1 MKHIFAGITC
11 LVALVVYAM
20 TMAPTVSFWDC
31 GEFVACANTLG
42 IPHPP
47 GTPFF
52 VFFARAV
59 IVLLP
64 FVEEIAKRVNYI
76 SVVSSAAT
84 VYVTALFAWELLAT
98 VLKTDALAQKI
109 SDKVRYIVLGTAALV
124 AGFLLT
130 FSDTFWFN
138 AVEAE
143 VYGIAMFIL
152 MLVSYLGLV
161 WYNKRDDEDSA
172 NRILIFICYI
182 AFLGVGAH
190 LYTMLTVPAVFVL
203 LLVAQPKKIVERIPV
218 WITGTLLCS
227 VIYMVSNFIEISIWC
242 VVVLFAT
249 IISSKKF
256 GATKCCKFVV
266 WAVICFG
273 LVYLVLNILDIGSSK
288 RFIKYVGILI
298 GGGLCKLVSKDVNDP
313 AKDAAYMRSLRLSLA
328 FAFFALIGYS
338 THLYIPIR
346 SELNPTIDENNP
358 EINIRDDQG
367 NLQLGNLFK
376 AENWDAFNAFIE
388 RKQYG
393 SESMISRAFYRRA
406 RTAHQFLSFP
416 HMGYGGYQMAQYLP
430 YKVGEVNYANGVY
443 TFDSA
448 DNQPVERFGFK
459 FPTQMSFM
467 GDAVLPQLLIFLIFN
482 GLIVMVCVFIWRR
495 NKKLG
500 VFTSILYALCS
511 LGLLFYINFAD
522 GARMEQR
529 DHDYWVSVMTRNVQD
544 LNSRGAGINALP
556 DPNELIDMRQNIEH
570 TKIRIEMLKG
580 RENTQG
586 RIAELQKQLETYTNS
601 SVWQNWTKIEQ
612 GFAQVGSRAP
622 FPESVHLEVR
632 ERDYFYT
639 PAFIFM
645 SLIFGIGAGILVFL
659 CATGTMPTLAAPLA
673 AALVLVS
680 FVIPCASNY
689 KEHDRS
695 GLWVPWDYAFNL
707 LNSCRPNAILF
718 TNGDNDTFPLWFA
731 QEVAGVRKDV
741 RVVNLSLGNTD
752 WYIKQMLE
760 NEPILKLSYTKETID
775 SDMVLDNSSA
785 NNPNHQTST
794 WVKKAQRLMPQLK
807 SRIDAMEGQQ
817 LSAAD
822 SVKLLQFKVHY
833 QVWDAF
839 TEWAAR
845 TRSSMMLTQHKLV
858 VDLALQNMDRPIEIS
873 TTVGTSNFMGLE
885 KYMVQEGMVY
895 NLVKGD
901 LNPKRN
907 AFDAAYTAN
916 LIDNVYKYRGLGDG
930 TAYINDETIRLLSSY
945 ISLYLQ
951 ISFDARDKIEK
962 LRNSHPFTADKKAQ
976 VDSLATASAKYLE
989 MGIKQF
995 PDEWRNYWA
1004 AAFVYQAAGMK
1015 QQAIEVANRGLEA
1028 VPSFEEGGRAR
1039 LMMAIRQAETLSDEP
1054 LKVEEPAPAADSA
1067 APADSAASAVV
1078 AAAN

>member
-1 MKHIFAGITC
+1 MLKEKWMKHIFAGIACFVSLIIYC
-11 LVALVVYAM
+11 L

-52 VFFARAV
+52 VFLARAV

-76 SVVSSAAT
+76 SVFSSAAT
-84 VYVTALFAWELLAT
+84 VYVTALFAWEILAV
-98 VLKTDALAQKI
+98 VLDSAKEKGEGLVERLADKI
-109 SDKVRYIVLGTAALV
+109 SGKTRTIVLGTAALV

-161 WYNKRDDEDSA
+161 WYKKRDDEDSSD
-172 NRILIFICYI
+172 RILIFICYI

-203 LLVAQPKKIVERIPV
+203 LLVAQPKKIVERIPI

-227 VIYMVSNFIEISIWC
+227 VIYMVSAFIEISLIC
-242 VVVLFAT
+242 LVVLA
-249 IISSKKF
+249 
-256 GATKCCKFVV
+256 
-266 WAVICFG
+266 
-273 LVYLVLNILDIGSSK
+273 IL
-288 RFIKYVGILI
+288 
-298 GGGLCKLVSKDVNDP
+298 
-313 AKDAAYMRSLRLSLA
+313 AALKPFKAGMNHSVRLSLA

-393 SESMISRAFYRRA
+393 SESMISRAFYRRS

-416 HMGYGGYQMAQYLP
+416 HMGFGGYQMAQYLP

-443 TFDSA
+443 TFDAA
-448 DNQPVERFGFK
+448 DNQPVERLGLK
-459 FPTQMSFM
+459 FNTQMTMF
-467 GDAVLPQLLIFLIFN
+467 GDQTLPQFLIFLIFN
-482 GLIVMVCVFIWRR
+482 GLLVMVCVFCWKR
-495 NKKLG
+495 NAKVGLFMS
-500 VFTSILYALCS
+500 VLYALCS

-522 GARMEQR
+522 GTRMEKR
-529 DHDYWVSVMTRNVQD
+529 DHDYWTSVMSRNVQD
-544 LNSRGAGINALP
+544 LNARGAGINALP
-556 DPNELIDMRQNIEH
+556 DPNDLIDMRQNIEYAKLRLASAKSRGGNDAALL
-570 TKIRIEMLKG
+570 TIQKEIDEY
-580 RENTQG
+580 ENT
-586 RIAELQKQLETYTNS
+586 A
-601 SVWQNWTKIEQ
+601 VWQNWKKIEN
-612 GFAQVGSRAP
+612 GFAQVGQRAP
-622 FPESVHLEVR
+622 FPDAVHLEVR

-645 SLIFGIGAGILVFL
+645 SLIFGIGAGILVFTV
-659 CATGTMPTLAAPLA
+659 ATGSVAVAATPLA

-680 FVIPCASNY
+680 FLVPCISNY

-695 GLWVPWDYAFNL
+695 GLWVPWDYAYNL

-731 QEVAGVRKDV
+731 QEVAGIRKDV

-760 NEPILKLSYTKETID
+760 NEPILKLSYDKAAID
-775 SDMVLDNSSA
+775 RDMVLDNSSA

-794 WVKKAQRLMPQLK
+794 WVKNANRLMPQLK
-807 SRIDAMEGQQ
+807 QRIDAMEGQQ

-822 SVKLLQFKVHY
+822 SAKLLQFKVHY

-839 TEWAAR
+839 TEWASR

-858 VDLALQNMDRPIEIS
+858 IDLALQNMDKPIEIS
-873 TTVGTSNFMGLE
+873 TTVGMSNFMGLE

-895 NLVKGD
+895 NFVKGD
-901 LNPKRN
+901 LTPRRN
-907 AFDAAYTAN
+907 EFDAAYTAG
-916 LIDNVYKYRGLGDG
+916 LIDSVFKFRGLGDG
-930 TAYINDETIRLLSSY
+930 TAYINDETERLLSSY

-951 ISFDARDKIEK
+951 ISFNTRDQIEQ
-962 LRNSHPFTADKKAQ
+962 LRNSRPFTADKKAK
-976 VDSLATASAKYLE
+976 VDSLAASATKYLE
-989 MGIKQF
+989 MGMKQF
-995 PDEWRNYWA
+995 PEEWRNYWA

-1015 QQAIEVANRGLEA
+1015 KEAMEVTLRGLQN
-1028 VPSFEEGGRAR
+1028 VPAYEEGGVAR
-1039 LMMAIRQAETLSDEP
+1039 LNMAVRQIELLSDEP
-1054 LKVEEPAPAADSA
+1054 LKIEEPAPAAEPEKVEDSA
-1067 APADSAASAVV
+1067 AAEPTL

>member
-1 MKHIFAGITC
+1 MLKEKWMKHIFAGIAAF
-11 LVALVVYAM
+11 VALIVYVL

-52 VFFARAV
+52 VFLARAV

-64 FVEEIAKRVNYI
+64 FVGEIAKRVNYI

-98 VLKTDALAQKI
+98 VLKTDALAEKI
-109 SDKVRYIVLGTAALV
+109 TGKVRTAVLATSALV

-161 WYNKRDDEDSA
+161 WYNKRNEEYSD
-172 NRILIFICYI
+172 RILIFICYI

-190 LYTMLTVPAVFVL
+190 LYTMLTVPAVFAL
-203 LLVAQPKKIVERIPV
+203 LLVAEPKKIVERIPI

-227 VIYMVSNFIEISIWC
+227 VIYMVSAFIEIS
-242 VVVLFAT
+242 F
-249 IISSKKF
+249 
-256 GATKCCKFVV
+256 
-266 WAVICFG
+266 IC
-273 LVYLVLNILDIGSSK
+273 LIALSILCLAK
-288 RFIKYVGILI
+288 PIKNKGVQ
-298 GGGLCKLVSKDVNDP
+298 
-313 AKDAAYMRSLRLSLA
+313 RSMRLSLA

-346 SELNPTIDENNP
+346 SELNPIIDENDP
-358 EINIRDDQG
+358 EINIRDEQG

-376 AENWDAFNAFIE
+376 DENWVAFNNFIE

-406 RTAHQFLSFP
+406 RISHQFLSFP
-416 HMGYGGYQMAQYLP
+416 HMGYGGYQMAQFLP
-430 YKVGEVNYANGVY
+430 YKVGDVNYANGIY
-443 TFDSA
+443 TFDAA
-448 DNQPVERFGFK
+448 DNQPVERFGIK

-467 GDAVLPQLLIFLIFN
+467 GDATLPQFLMFLIFN
-482 GLIVMVCVFIWRR
+482 GLLVMVCVFVWKR
-495 NKKLG
+495 NRNVG
-500 VFTSILYALCS
+500 VFVSVLYALCS

-522 GARMEQR
+522 GTRMEQR
-529 DHDYWVSVMTRNVQD
+529 EHDYWVSIMSRNVQD
-544 LNSRGAGINALP
+544 LNSRGMGITALP

-570 TKIRIEMLKG
+570 AKIRMETLKARG
-580 RENTQG
+580 ANEAQLATLQRE
-586 RIAELQKQLETYTNS
+586 IDDYSNS
-601 SVWQNWTKIEQ
+601 VVWQNWQKIEN
-612 GFAQVGSRAP
+612 GFAQVGARAP
-622 FPESVHLEVR
+622 FPDAVHLEVR

-645 SLIFGIGAGILVFL
+645 SMIYGIGAGILVFL
-659 CATGTMPTLAAPLA
+659 VATSSFAAFANPA
-673 AALVLVS
+673 AAVLVAVS
-680 FVIPCASNY
+680 FLVPCISNY

-731 QEVAGVRKDV
+731 QEVAGIRKDV

-752 WYIKQMLE
+752 WYIKQMLD
-760 NEPILKLSYTKETID
+760 NEPILKLSYDKAAID
-775 SDMVLDNSSA
+775 RDMVLDNSSA
-785 NNPNHQTST
+785 SNPNHQVST
-794 WVKKAQRLMPQLK
+794 WVKNAQRLMPQLK
-807 SRIDAMEGQQ
+807 NRIDAMEGQT
-817 LSAAD
+817 LSPAD
-822 SVKLLQFKVHY
+822 SAKLMQFKVHY

-839 TEWAAR
+839 TEWANR
-845 TRSSMMLTQHKLV
+845 TRSGMMLTQHKLV
-858 VDLALQNMDRPIEIS
+858 IDLALQNMDKPIEIS

-895 NLVKGD
+895 NFVKGD

-916 LIDNVYKYRGLGDG
+916 LIDSVFKFRGLGDG
-930 TAYINDETIRLLSSY
+930 TAYINSETERLLSGY
-945 ISLYLQ
+945 VSLYLQ
-951 ISFDARDKIEK
+951 ISFDARDKITALK
-962 LRNSHPFTADKKAQ
+962 NSHPFTAEKKAE
-976 VDSLATASAKYLE
+976 VDSLAAAASKYLE
-989 MGIKQF
+989 MGMKQF
-995 PDEWRNYWA
+995 PSEWRNYWA
-1004 AAFVYQAAGMK
+1004 AAFVYEAAGEK
-1015 QQAIEVANRGLEA
+1015 AKAQEVLNRGLDN
-1028 VPSFEEGGRAR
+1028 VPAYEEGGRAR
-1039 LMMAIRQAETLSDEP
+1039 LLMSGRQIEMMSDEP
-1054 LKVEEPAPAADSA
+1054 LKIEAPAEPATDSA
-1067 APADSAASAVV
+1067 EKDSAKEPAVV
-1078 AAAN
+1078 AAAE

>member
-1 MKHIFAGITC
+1 MKHIFAGIAAFI
-11 LVALVVYAM
+11 ALIVYVL

-52 VFFARAV
+52 VFLARAV

-64 FVEEIAKRVNYI
+64 FVGEIAKRVNYI

-98 VLKTDALAQKI
+98 VLKTDALAEKI
-109 SDKVRYIVLGTAALV
+109 TGKVRTAVLGTAALV

-143 VYGIAMFIL
+143 VYGIAMLIL

-161 WYNKRDDEDSA
+161 WYNKRNEDYSD
-172 NRILIFICYI
+172 RILIFICYI

-190 LYTMLTVPAVFVL
+190 LYTMLTVPAVFAL
-203 LLVAQPKKIVERIPV
+203 MLVAEPKKIVERIPI

-227 VIYMVSNFIEISIWC
+227 VIYMVSAFIEISFIC
-242 VVVLFAT
+242 LIALSILCLAKPFK
-249 IISSKKF
+249 SK
-256 GATKCCKFVV
+256 GVQ
-266 WAVICFG
+266 
-273 LVYLVLNILDIGSSK
+273 
-288 RFIKYVGILI
+288 
-298 GGGLCKLVSKDVNDP
+298 
-313 AKDAAYMRSLRLSLA
+313 RSMRLSLA

-346 SELNPTIDENNP
+346 SELNPIIDENDP
-358 EINIRDDQG
+358 EINIRDEQG

-376 AENWDAFNAFIE
+376 DENWVAFNNFIE

-393 SESMISRAFYRRA
+393 SESMISRAFYRRS
-406 RTAHQFLSFP
+406 RISHQFLSFP

-430 YKVGEVNYANGVY
+430 YKVGDVNYANGVY
-443 TFDSA
+443 TFDAA
-448 DNQPVERFGFK
+448 DNQPVERFGIK

-467 GDAVLPQLLIFLIFN
+467 GDATLPQFMMFLLFN
-482 GLIVMVCVFIWRR
+482 GLLVMVCVFVWKR
-495 NKKLG
+495 NRNVG
-500 VFTSILYALCS
+500 VFMSVLYALCS

-522 GARMEQR
+522 GTRMEQR
-529 DHDYWVSVMTRNVQD
+529 DHDYWVSIMNRNVSD
-544 LNSRGAGINALP
+544 LNSRGMGITALP
-556 DPNELIDMRQNIEH
+556 DPNELIDMRQNIEY
-570 TKIRIEMLKG
+570 TKIRMETLKARG
-580 RENTQG
+580 ANDARLADLQRELDG
-586 RIAELQKQLETYTNS
+586 YTNS
-601 SVWQNWTKIEQ
+601 AIWQNWQKIES

-622 FPESVHLEVR
+622 FPDAVHLEVR

-645 SLIFGIGAGILVFL
+645 SMIYGIGAGILVFL
-659 CATGTMPTLAAPLA
+659 VATSSFATFANPV
-673 AALVLVS
+673 AALLVAVS
-680 FVIPCASNY
+680 FLVPCVSNY

-752 WYIKQMLE
+752 WYIKQMLD
-760 NEPILKLSYTKETID
+760 NEPILKLSYDKAAID
-775 SDMVLDNSSA
+775 RDMVLDNSSA
-785 NNPNHQTST
+785 SNPNHQVST
-794 WVKKAQRLMPQLK
+794 WVKNAQRLMPQLK
-807 SRIDAMEGQQ
+807 NRIDAMEGQQ

-822 SVKLLQFKVHY
+822 SAKLMQFKVHY

-845 TRSSMMLTQHKLV
+845 TRSGMMLTQHKLV
-858 VDLALQNMDRPIEIS
+858 IDLALQNMDKPIEIS

-895 NLVKGD
+895 NFVKGD

-916 LIDNVYKYRGLGDG
+916 LIDSVFKFRGLGDG
-930 TAYINDETIRLLSSY
+930 TAYINEETQRLLSGY
-945 ISLYLQ
+945 VSLYLQ
-951 ISFDARDKIEK
+951 ISFDARDQISK
-962 LRNSHPFTADKKAQ
+962 LRNDHPFTAEKKAR
-976 VDSLATASAKYLE
+976 VDSLAAAASKYLE
-989 MGIKQF
+989 MGMKQF
-995 PDEWRNYWA
+995 PTEWRNYWA
-1004 AAFVYQAAGMK
+1004 AAFVYEAAGQK
-1015 QQAIEVANRGLEA
+1015 AQAQEVLNRGLEN
-1028 VPSFEEGGRAR
+1028 VPAYEEGGRAR
-1039 LMMAIRQAETLSDEP
+1039 LLMSGRQIEQMSEEP
-1054 LKVEEPAPAADSA
+1054 LKVEEPAPAE
-1067 APADSAASAVV
+1067 PADSAEKDSAKEPAVV
-1078 AAAN
+1078 AAK

>member
-1 MKHIFAGITC
+1 MLKEKWMKHIFAGIAAF
-11 LVALVVYAM
+11 VALIVYVL

-52 VFFARAV
+52 VFLARAV

-64 FVEEIAKRVNYI
+64 FVGEIAKRVNYI

-98 VLKTDALAQKI
+98 VLKTDALAEKI
-109 SDKVRYIVLGTAALV
+109 TGKVRTAVLATSALV

-161 WYNKRDDEDSA
+161 WYNKRNEEYSD
-172 NRILIFICYI
+172 RILIFICYI

-190 LYTMLTVPAVFVL
+190 LYTMLTVPAVFAL
-203 LLVAQPKKIVERIPV
+203 LLVAEPKKIVERIPI

-227 VIYMVSNFIEISIWC
+227 VIYMVSAFIEIS
-242 VVVLFAT
+242 F
-249 IISSKKF
+249 
-256 GATKCCKFVV
+256 
-266 WAVICFG
+266 IC
-273 LVYLVLNILDIGSSK
+273 LIALSILCLAK
-288 RFIKYVGILI
+288 PIKNKGVQ
-298 GGGLCKLVSKDVNDP
+298 
-313 AKDAAYMRSLRLSLA
+313 RSMRLSLA

-346 SELNPTIDENNP
+346 SELNPIIDENDP
-358 EINIRDDQG
+358 EINIRDEQG

-376 AENWDAFNAFIE
+376 DENWVAFNNFIE

-406 RTAHQFLSFP
+406 RISHQFLSFP

-430 YKVGEVNYANGVY
+430 YKVGDVNYANGIY
-443 TFDSA
+443 TFDAA
-448 DNQPVERFGFK
+448 DNQPVERFGIK

-467 GDAVLPQLLIFLIFN
+467 GDATLPQFLMFLIFN
-482 GLIVMVCVFIWRR
+482 GLLVMVCVFVWKR
-495 NKKLG
+495 NRNVG
-500 VFTSILYALCS
+500 VFVSVLYALCS

-522 GARMEQR
+522 GTRMEQR
-529 DHDYWVSVMTRNVQD
+529 EHDYWVSIMSRNVQD
-544 LNSRGAGINALP
+544 LNSRGMGITALP

-570 TKIRIEMLKG
+570 AKIRMETLKARG
-580 RENTQG
+580 ANEAQLATLQRE
-586 RIAELQKQLETYTNS
+586 IDDYSNS
-601 SVWQNWTKIEQ
+601 VVWQNWQKIEN
-612 GFAQVGSRAP
+612 GFAQVGARAP
-622 FPESVHLEVR
+622 FPDAVHLEVR

-645 SLIFGIGAGILVFL
+645 SMIYGIGAGILVFL
-659 CATGTMPTLAAPLA
+659 VATSSFAAFANPA
-673 AALVLVS
+673 AAVLVAVS
-680 FVIPCASNY
+680 FLVPCISNY

-731 QEVAGVRKDV
+731 QEVAGIRKDV

-752 WYIKQMLE
+752 WYIKQMLD
-760 NEPILKLSYTKETID
+760 NEPILKLSYDKAAID
-775 SDMVLDNSSA
+775 RDMVLDNSSA
-785 NNPNHQTST
+785 SNPNHQVST
-794 WVKKAQRLMPQLK
+794 WVKNAQRLMPQLK
-807 SRIDAMEGQQ
+807 NRIDAMEGQT
-817 LSAAD
+817 LSPAD
-822 SVKLLQFKVHY
+822 SAKLMQFKVHY

-839 TEWAAR
+839 TEWANR
-845 TRSSMMLTQHKLV
+845 TRSGMMLTQHKLV
-858 VDLALQNMDRPIEIS
+858 IDLALQNMDKPIEIS

-895 NLVKGD
+895 NFVKGD

-916 LIDNVYKYRGLGDG
+916 LIDSVFKFRGLGDG
-930 TAYINDETIRLLSSY
+930 TAYINSETERLLSGY
-945 ISLYLQ
+945 VSLYLQ
-951 ISFDARDKIEK
+951 ISFDARDKITALK
-962 LRNSHPFTADKKAQ
+962 NSHPFTAEKKAE
-976 VDSLATASAKYLE
+976 VDSLAAAASKYLE
-989 MGIKQF
+989 MGMKQF
-995 PDEWRNYWA
+995 PSEWRNYWA
-1004 AAFVYQAAGMK
+1004 AAFVYEAAGEK
-1015 QQAIEVANRGLEA
+1015 AKAQEVLNRGLDN
-1028 VPSFEEGGRAR
+1028 VPAYEEGGRAR
-1039 LMMAIRQAETLSDEP
+1039 LLMSGRQIEMMSDEP
-1054 LKVEEPAPAADSA
+1054 LKIEAPAEPATDSA
-1067 APADSAASAVV
+1067 EKDSAKEPAVV
-1078 AAAN
+1078 AAAE

>member
-1 MKHIFAGITC
+1 MYNDKKNKHIFAGIASFI
-11 LVALVVYAM
+11 ALVIYCL

-84 VYVTALFAWELLAT
+84 VYVTALFAWELLAV
-98 VLKTDALAQKI
+98 VLDSAKEKGEGVVERLADKI
-109 SDKVRYIVLGTAALV
+109 SGKTRTIVLGTAALV

-143 VYGIAMFIL
+143 VYGIAMLIL

-161 WYNKRDDEDSA
+161 WYKHRDEDSSD
-172 NRILIFICYI
+172 RILIFICYI

-203 LLVAQPKKIVERIPV
+203 LLVAQPKKILERFPV

-227 VIYMVSNFIEISIWC
+227 VIYMVSAFIEISLVCLVALAILTLAKPFNKN
-242 VVVLFAT
+242 VN
-249 IISSKKF
+249 K
-256 GATKCCKFVV
+256 
-266 WAVICFG
+266 AV
-273 LVYLVLNILDIGSSK
+273 
-288 RFIKYVGILI
+288 
-298 GGGLCKLVSKDVNDP
+298 
-313 AKDAAYMRSLRLSLA
+313 RLSLA

-346 SELNPTIDENNP
+346 SELNPVIDENNP

-376 AENWDAFNAFIE
+376 AENWDSFNAFIE

-393 SESMISRAFYRRA
+393 SESMIDRAFYRRGSLS
-406 RTAHQFLSFP
+406 HQFLAFP

-443 TFDSA
+443 TFDPG
-448 DNQPVERFGFK
+448 DNQPLERFGFK
-459 FPTQMSFM
+459 FPTQMAMM
-467 GDAVLPQLLIFLIFN
+467 GDDQSMGTLAQFLIFVIFN
-482 GLIVMVCVFIWRR
+482 GLLIMVCVFCWKR
-495 NKKLG
+495 NSKMG
-500 VFTSILYALCS
+500 IFMSTLYALCS
-511 LGLLFYINFAD
+511 LGLIFYINFAD
-522 GARMEQR
+522 GSRMDKKSDEAYWNNTIARYSQ
-529 DHDYWVSVMTRNVQD
+529 SLGLNVPVPNANDIID
-544 LNSRGAGINALP
+544 L
-556 DPNELIDMRQNIEH
+556 RQKIEVA
-570 TKIRIEMLKG
+570 KYRIEMATSRGEGGSEKVANLKKEVESL
-580 RENTQG
+580 ENTT
-586 RIAELQKQLETYTNS
+586 A
-601 SVWQNWTKIEQ
+601 WQNWTKIEQ
-612 GFAQVGSRAP
+612 GFARAGARAP
-622 FPESVHLEVR
+622 FPETVHLEVR

-639 PAFIFM
+639 PAYIFM
-645 SLIFGIGAGILVFL
+645 SMIFGVGAGILVFMV
-659 CATGTMPTLAAPLA
+659 ATGTMASLASPIA

-680 FVIPCASNY
+680 FLVPCISNY

-695 GLWVPWDYAFNL
+695 GLWVPWDYAYNL

-731 QEVAGVRKDV
+731 QEVAGIRKDV

-752 WYIKQMLE
+752 WYISQMLD
-760 NEPILKLSYTKETID
+760 NEPILKLSYNKETILT
-775 SDMVLDNSSA
+775 DMVLDSKTA
-785 NNPNHQTST
+785 NNPNHQVSV
-794 WVKKAQRLMPQLK
+794 WVNRAQRLMPQLK

-822 SVKLLQFKVHY
+822 SAKLMQFKVHY

-839 TEWAAR
+839 NDWAQR
-845 TRSSMMLTQHKLV
+845 SRSSMMLTQHKLV
-858 VDLALQNMDRPIEIS
+858 IDLALQNMDKPIEIS
-873 TTVGTSNFMGLE
+873 TTVGQSNFMGLE

-895 NLVKGD
+895 HFMKGD
-901 LNPKRN
+901 LEPKRN

-930 TAYINDETIRLLSSY
+930 TAFINDETSRLLSSY

-951 ISFDARDKIEK
+951 LSFDAREKIDR
-962 LRNSHPFTADKKAQ
+962 LRNEHPFTADKKAQ
-976 VDSLATASAKYLE
+976 VDSLALSAGKYLE

-1004 AAFVYQAAGMK
+1004 ASYVYQAAGMK
-1015 QQAIEVANRGLEA
+1015 QKAVELANRGLEA

-1039 LMMAIRQAETLSDEP
+1039 LNMALRQSEAMSDAP
-1054 LKVEEPAPAADSA
+1054 LAVEEPAPEPEAPAADSA
-1067 APADSAASAVV
+1067 VAESAVV
-1078 AAAN
+1078 AAK

>member
-1 MKHIFAGITC
+1 MLKEKWMKHIFAGIAA
-11 LVALVVYAM
+11 LVALVVYVL

-52 VFFARAV
+52 VFLARAV

-64 FVEEIAKRVNYI
+64 FVGEIAKRVNYI

-98 VLKTDALAQKI
+98 VLKTDALAEKI
-109 SDKVRYIVLGTAALV
+109 TGRVRTAVLATSALV

-161 WYNKRDDEDSA
+161 WYNKRNEEYSD
-172 NRILIFICYI
+172 RILIFICYI

-190 LYTMLTVPAVFVL
+190 LYTMLTVPAVFAL
-203 LLVAQPKKIVERIPV
+203 LLVAEPKKIVERIPI

-227 VIYMVSNFIEISIWC
+227 VIYMVSAFIEIS
-242 VVVLFAT
+242 F
-249 IISSKKF
+249 
-256 GATKCCKFVV
+256 
-266 WAVICFG
+266 IC
-273 LVYLVLNILDIGSSK
+273 LIALSILCLAK
-288 RFIKYVGILI
+288 PIKNKGVQ
-298 GGGLCKLVSKDVNDP
+298 
-313 AKDAAYMRSLRLSLA
+313 RSMRLSLA

-346 SELNPTIDENNP
+346 SELNPIIDENDP
-358 EINIRDDQG
+358 EINIRDEQG

-376 AENWDAFNAFIE
+376 DENWVAFNNFIE

-406 RTAHQFLSFP
+406 RISHQFLSFP

-430 YKVGEVNYANGVY
+430 YKVGDVNYANGIY
-443 TFDSA
+443 TFDAA
-448 DNQPVERFGFK
+448 DNQPVERFGIK

-467 GDAVLPQLLIFLIFN
+467 GDATLPQFLMFLIFN
-482 GLIVMVCVFIWRR
+482 GLLIMVCVFVWKR
-495 NKKLG
+495 NRNMG
-500 VFTSILYALCS
+500 VFVSVLYALCS

-522 GARMEQR
+522 GTRMEQR
-529 DHDYWVSVMTRNVQD
+529 EHDYWVSVMSRNVQD
-544 LNSRGAGINALP
+544 LNSRGMGITALP

-570 TKIRIEMLKG
+570 AKIRMETLKARG
-580 RENTQG
+580 ANDAQLATLQRE
-586 RIAELQKQLETYTNS
+586 IDDYSNS
-601 SVWQNWTKIEQ
+601 VVWQNWQKIEN
-612 GFAQVGSRAP
+612 GFAQVGARAP
-622 FPESVHLEVR
+622 FPDAVHLEVR

-645 SLIFGIGAGILVFL
+645 SMIYGIGAGILVFL
-659 CATGTMPTLAAPLA
+659 VATSPFAVFANPVA
-673 AALVLVS
+673 AALVAVS
-680 FVIPCASNY
+680 FLVPCISNY

-695 GLWVPWDYAFNL
+695 GLWVPWDYAYNL

-731 QEVAGVRKDV
+731 QEVAGIRKDV

-752 WYIKQMLE
+752 WYIKQMLD
-760 NEPILKLSYTKETID
+760 NEPILKLSYDKAAID
-775 SDMVLDNSSA
+775 RDMVLDNSSA
-785 NNPNHQTST
+785 SNPNHQVST
-794 WVKKAQRLMPQLK
+794 WVKNAQRLMPQLK
-807 SRIDAMEGQQ
+807 NRIDAMEGLV
-817 LSAAD
+817 LSPAD
-822 SVKLLQFKVHY
+822 SAKLMQFKVHY

-839 TEWAAR
+839 TEWANR
-845 TRSSMMLTQHKLV
+845 TRSGMMLTQHKLV
-858 VDLALQNMDRPIEIS
+858 IDLALQNMDKPIEIS

-895 NLVKGD
+895 NFVKGD

-916 LIDNVYKYRGLGDG
+916 LIDSVFKFRGLGDG
-930 TAYINDETIRLLSSY
+930 TAYINSETERLLSGY
-945 ISLYLQ
+945 VSLYLQ
-951 ISFDARDKIEK
+951 ISFDARDKISN
-962 LRNSHPFTADKKAQ
+962 LRNSRPFTAEKKAQ
-976 VDSLATASAKYLE
+976 VDSLVASACKYLE
-989 MGIKQF
+989 MGMTQF
-995 PDEWRNYWA
+995 PTEWRNYWA
-1004 AAFVYQAAGMK
+1004 ASFVYEAAGEK
-1015 QQAIEVANRGLEA
+1015 AKAQEVLKRGLEN
-1028 VPSFEEGGRAR
+1028 VPAYEEGGRAR
-1039 LMMAIRQAETLSDEP
+1039 LIMSGRQIEMMSDEP
-1054 LKVEEPAPAADSA
+1054 LQIEAPVEPTVDSA
-1067 APADSAASAVV
+1067 EQDSADDEPLVV
-1078 AAAN
+1078 AAPKK

>member
-1 MKHIFAGITC
+1 MIKEKWMKHIFAGIAA
-11 LVALVVYAM
+11 LVALVVYM
-20 TMAPTVSFWDC
+20 LTMAPTVSFWDC

-52 VFFARAV
+52 VFLARAV

-98 VLKTDALAQKI
+98 VLKTDVLAEKI
-109 SDKVRYIVLGTAALV
+109 SARVRNIVLGTSALV

-143 VYGIAMFIL
+143 VYGIAMLIL

-161 WYNKRDDEDSA
+161 WYNKRNEEYSD
-172 NRILIFICYI
+172 RILIFICYI

-190 LYTMLTVPAVFVL
+190 LYTMLTVPAVFAL
-203 LLVAQPKKIVERIPV
+203 LLVAEPKKIVERIPI

-227 VIYMVSNFIEISIWC
+227 VIYMVSAFIEIS
-242 VVVLFAT
+242 
-249 IISSKKF
+249 
-256 GATKCCKFVV
+256 FVCLI
-266 WAVICFG
+266 A
-273 LVYLVLNILDIGSSK
+273 LSILC
-288 RFIKYVGILI
+288 L
-298 GGGLCKLVSKDVNDP
+298 
-313 AKDAAYMRSLRLSLA
+313 AKPFKSRGVQRSMRLSLA

-346 SELNPTIDENNP
+346 SELNPIIDENDP
-358 EINIRDDQG
+358 EINIRDEQG

-376 AENWDAFNAFIE
+376 DENWVAFNNFIE

-393 SESMISRAFYRRA
+393 SESMISRAFYRRS
-406 RTAHQFLSFP
+406 RISHQFLSFP

-430 YKVGEVNYANGVY
+430 YKVGDVNYANGVY
-443 TFDSA
+443 TFDAA
-448 DNQPVERFGFK
+448 DNQPVERLGIK

-467 GDAVLPQLLIFLIFN
+467 GDATFPQFLMFLLFN
-482 GLIVMVCVFIWRR
+482 GLLVMVCVFVWKR
-495 NKKLG
+495 NRNMG
-500 VFTSILYALCS
+500 VFVSVLYALCS

-522 GARMEQR
+522 GTRMEQR
-529 DHDYWVSVMTRNVQD
+529 EHDYWVSVMSRNVQD
-544 LNSRGAGINALP
+544 LNTRGIGISALP
-556 DPNELIDMRQNIEH
+556 DPNDLIDMRQNIEY
-570 TKIRIEMLKG
+570 TKIRMETLRARGANDAKL
-580 RENTQG
+580 
-586 RIAELQKQLETYTNS
+586 AELQRELDGYTNS
-601 SVWQNWTKIEQ
+601 AIWQNWQKIEN
-612 GFAQVGSRAP
+612 GFAQVGARAP
-622 FPESVHLEVR
+622 FPDAVHLEVR

-645 SLIFGIGAGILVFL
+645 SMIYGIGAGILVFL
-659 CATGTMPTLAAPLA
+659 CATSSFAFLANPVA
-673 AALVLVS
+673 AILILVS
-680 FVIPCASNY
+680 FLVPCISNY

-695 GLWVPWDYAFNL
+695 GLWVPWDYAYNL

-752 WYIKQMLE
+752 WYIKQMLD
-760 NEPILKLSYTKETID
+760 NEPILKLSYDKAAID
-775 SDMVLDNSSA
+775 RDMVLDNSSA
-785 NNPNHQTST
+785 SNPNHQVST
-794 WVKKAQRLMPQLK
+794 WVKNAQRLMPQLK
-807 SRIDAMEGQQ
+807 NRIDAMEGQQ

-822 SVKLLQFKVHY
+822 SAKLMQFKVHY

-858 VDLALQNMDRPIEIS
+858 IDLALQNMDKPIEIS

-916 LIDNVYKYRGLGDG
+916 LIDSVYKFRGLGDG
-930 TAYINDETIRLLSSY
+930 TAYINSETERLLSGY
-945 ISLYLQ
+945 VSLYLQ
-951 ISFDARDKIEK
+951 ISFDVRDQISK
-962 LRNSHPFTADKKAQ
+962 LRNEHPFTAEKKAK
-976 VDSLATASAKYLE
+976 VDSLAAAAAKYLE
-989 MGIKQF
+989 LGIKQF
-995 PDEWRNYWA
+995 PEEWRNYWA
-1004 AAFVYQAAGMK
+1004 EAFVYEAAGQK
-1015 QQAIEVANRGLEA
+1015 AKAQDVLNRGLEN
-1028 VPSFEEGGRAR
+1028 VPAYEEGGRAR
-1039 LMMAIRQAETLSDEP
+1039 LLMSGRQIESMSEEP
-1054 LKVEEPAPAADSA
+1054 LKVEEPVPEV
-1067 APADSAASAVV
+1067 DSAASDSVKADSAKEPAVV
-1078 AAAN
+1078 AAK

>member
-1 MKHIFAGITC
+1 MLKEKWMKHIFAGIAA
-11 LVALVVYAM
+11 LVALVVYVL

-52 VFFARAV
+52 VFLARAV

-64 FVEEIAKRVNYI
+64 FVGEIAKRVNYI

-98 VLKTDALAQKI
+98 VLKTDALAEKI
-109 SDKVRYIVLGTAALV
+109 TGKVRTAVLGSAALV

-143 VYGIAMFIL
+143 VYGIAMLIL

-161 WYNKRDDEDSA
+161 WYNKRNEEYSD
-172 NRILIFICYI
+172 RILIFICYI

-190 LYTMLTVPAVFVL
+190 LYTMLTVPAVFAL
-203 LLVAQPKKIVERIPV
+203 LLVAEPKKIVERIPI

-227 VIYMVSNFIEISIWC
+227 VIYMVSAFIEISFVCLIALSILC
-242 VVVLFAT
+242 LAKPFK
-249 IISSKKF
+249 SK
-256 GATKCCKFVV
+256 GVQ
-266 WAVICFG
+266 
-273 LVYLVLNILDIGSSK
+273 
-288 RFIKYVGILI
+288 
-298 GGGLCKLVSKDVNDP
+298 
-313 AKDAAYMRSLRLSLA
+313 RSMRLSLA

-346 SELNPTIDENNP
+346 SELNPIIDENDP
-358 EINIRDDQG
+358 EINIRDEQG

-376 AENWDAFNAFIE
+376 DENWVAFNNFIE

-406 RTAHQFLSFP
+406 RVSHQFLSFP

-430 YKVGEVNYANGVY
+430 YKVGDVNYANGIY
-443 TFDSA
+443 TFDAA
-448 DNQPVERFGFK
+448 DNQPVERFGIK

-467 GDAVLPQLLIFLIFN
+467 GDATLPQFLMFLIFN
-482 GLIVMVCVFIWRR
+482 GLLIMVCVFVWKR
-495 NKKLG
+495 NRNMG
-500 VFTSILYALCS
+500 VFVSVLYALCS

-522 GARMEQR
+522 GTRMEQR
-529 DHDYWVSVMTRNVQD
+529 ERDYWVSVMSRNVQD
-544 LNSRGAGINALP
+544 LNSRGMGITALP
-556 DPNELIDMRQNIEH
+556 DPNDLIDMRQNIEH
-570 TKIRIEMLKG
+570 AKIRMETLKARG
-580 RENTQG
+580 ANDAQLATLQRE
-586 RIAELQKQLETYTNS
+586 IDDYSNS
-601 SVWQNWTKIEQ
+601 AVWQNWQKIEN
-612 GFAQVGSRAP
+612 GFAQVGARAP
-622 FPESVHLEVR
+622 FPDAVHLEVR

-645 SLIFGIGAGILVFL
+645 SMIYGIGAGILVFL
-659 CATGTMPTLAAPLA
+659 VATSSFAAFANPVA
-673 AALVLVS
+673 AALVAVS
-680 FVIPCASNY
+680 FLVPCISNY

-752 WYIKQMLE
+752 WYIKQMLD
-760 NEPILKLSYTKETID
+760 NEPILKLSYDKAAID
-775 SDMVLDNSSA
+775 RDMVLDNSSA
-785 NNPNHQTST
+785 SNPNHQVST
-794 WVKKAQRLMPQLK
+794 WVKNAQRLMPQLK
-807 SRIDAMEGQQ
+807 NRIDAMEGQQ

-822 SVKLLQFKVHY
+822 SAKLMQFKVHY

-839 TEWAAR
+839 TEWANR
-845 TRSSMMLTQHKLV
+845 TRSGMMLTQHKLV
-858 VDLALQNMDRPIEIS
+858 IDLALQNMDKPIEIS

-895 NLVKGD
+895 NFVKGD

-916 LIDNVYKYRGLGDG
+916 LIDSVFKFRGLGDG
-930 TAYINDETIRLLSSY
+930 TAYINSETERLLSGY
-945 ISLYLQ
+945 VSLYLQ
-951 ISFDARDKIEK
+951 ISFDTRDKISN
-962 LRNSHPFTADKKAQ
+962 LRNSHPFTAEKKAQ
-976 VDSLATASAKYLE
+976 VDSLAASASKYLE
-989 MGIKQF
+989 LGMKQF
-995 PDEWRNYWA
+995 PSEWRNYWA
-1004 AAFVYQAAGMK
+1004 AAFVYEAAGQK
-1015 QQAIEVANRGLEA
+1015 AKAQEVLNRGLEN
-1028 VPSFEEGGRAR
+1028 VPAYEEGGRAR
-1039 LMMAIRQAETLSDEP
+1039 LLMSGHQIEMMSDEP
-1054 LKVEEPAPAADSA
+1054 LKVEAPAEPATDSA
-1067 APADSAASAVV
+1067 EKDSAKEPAVV
-1078 AAAN
+1078 AAAE

>member
-1 MKHIFAGITC
+1 MLKEKWMKHIFAGIAA
-11 LVALVVYAM
+11 LVALVVYVL

-52 VFFARAV
+52 VFLARAV

-64 FVEEIAKRVNYI
+64 FVGEIAKRVNYI

-98 VLKTDALAQKI
+98 VLKTDALAEKI
-109 SDKVRYIVLGTAALV
+109 TGKVRTAVLGSAALV

-143 VYGIAMFIL
+143 VYGIAMLIL

-161 WYNKRDDEDSA
+161 WYNKRNEEYSD
-172 NRILIFICYI
+172 RILIFICCI

-190 LYTMLTVPAVFVL
+190 LYTMLTVPAVFAL
-203 LLVAQPKKIVERIPV
+203 LLVAEPKKIVERIPI

-227 VIYMVSNFIEISIWC
+227 VIYMVSAFIEISFVCLIALSILC
-242 VVVLFAT
+242 LAKPFK
-249 IISSKKF
+249 SK
-256 GATKCCKFVV
+256 GVQ
-266 WAVICFG
+266 
-273 LVYLVLNILDIGSSK
+273 
-288 RFIKYVGILI
+288 
-298 GGGLCKLVSKDVNDP
+298 
-313 AKDAAYMRSLRLSLA
+313 RSMRLSLA

-346 SELNPTIDENNP
+346 SELNPIIDENDP
-358 EINIRDDQG
+358 EINIRDEQG

-376 AENWDAFNAFIE
+376 DENWVAFNNFIE

-406 RTAHQFLSFP
+406 RVSHQFLSFP

-430 YKVGEVNYANGVY
+430 YKVGDVNYANGIY
-443 TFDSA
+443 TFDAA
-448 DNQPVERFGFK
+448 DNQPVERFGIK

-467 GDAVLPQLLIFLIFN
+467 GDATLPQFLMFLIFN
-482 GLIVMVCVFIWRR
+482 GLLIMVCVFVWKR
-495 NKKLG
+495 NRNMG
-500 VFTSILYALCS
+500 VFVSVLYALCS

-522 GARMEQR
+522 GTRMEQR
-529 DHDYWVSVMTRNVQD
+529 ERDYWVSVMSRNVQD
-544 LNSRGAGINALP
+544 LNSRGMGITALP
-556 DPNELIDMRQNIEH
+556 DPNDLIDMRQNIEH
-570 TKIRIEMLKG
+570 AKIRMETLKARG
-580 RENTQG
+580 ANDAQLATLQRE
-586 RIAELQKQLETYTNS
+586 IDDYSNS
-601 SVWQNWTKIEQ
+601 AVWQNWQKIEN
-612 GFAQVGSRAP
+612 GFAQVGARAP
-622 FPESVHLEVR
+622 FPDAVHLEVR

-645 SLIFGIGAGILVFL
+645 SMIYGIGAGILVFL
-659 CATGTMPTLAAPLA
+659 VATSSFAAFANPVA
-673 AALVLVS
+673 AALVAVS
-680 FVIPCASNY
+680 FLVPCISNY

-752 WYIKQMLE
+752 WYIKQMLD
-760 NEPILKLSYTKETID
+760 NEPILKLSYDKAAID
-775 SDMVLDNSSA
+775 RDMVLDNSSA
-785 NNPNHQTST
+785 SNPNHQVST
-794 WVKKAQRLMPQLK
+794 WVKNAQRLMPQLK
-807 SRIDAMEGQQ
+807 NRIDAMEGQQ

-822 SVKLLQFKVHY
+822 SAKLMQFKVHY

-839 TEWAAR
+839 TEWANR
-845 TRSSMMLTQHKLV
+845 TRSGMMLTQHKLV
-858 VDLALQNMDRPIEIS
+858 IDLALQNMDKPIEIS

-895 NLVKGD
+895 NFVKGD

-916 LIDNVYKYRGLGDG
+916 LIDSVFKFRGLGDG
-930 TAYINDETIRLLSSY
+930 TAYINSETERLLSGY
-945 ISLYLQ
+945 VSLYLQ
-951 ISFDARDKIEK
+951 ISFDTRDKISN
-962 LRNSHPFTADKKAQ
+962 LRNSHPFTAEKKAQ
-976 VDSLATASAKYLE
+976 VDSLAASASKYLE
-989 MGIKQF
+989 LGMKQF
-995 PDEWRNYWA
+995 PSEWRNYWA
-1004 AAFVYQAAGMK
+1004 AAFVYEAAGQK
-1015 QQAIEVANRGLEA
+1015 AKAQEVLNRGLEN
-1028 VPSFEEGGRAR
+1028 VPAYEEGGRAR
-1039 LMMAIRQAETLSDEP
+1039 LLMSGRQIEMMSDEP
-1054 LKVEEPAPAADSA
+1054 LKVEAPAEPATDSA
-1067 APADSAASAVV
+1067 EKDSAKEPAVV
-1078 AAAN
+1078 AAAE

>member
-1 MKHIFAGITC
+1 MLKEKWKKHLFAGIAS
-11 LVALVVYAM
+11 LVALVVYVL

-52 VFFARAV
+52 VFLARAV
-59 IVLLP
+59 IILLP

-98 VLKTDALAQKI
+98 VLKSDVLAEKI
-109 SDKVRYIVLGTAALV
+109 SDKVRTVVLATAALV

-161 WYNKRDDEDSA
+161 WYNKRNEAYSD
-172 NRILIFICYI
+172 RILIFICYI

-190 LYTMLTVPAVFVL
+190 LYTMLTVPAVFAL
-203 LLVAQPKKIVERIPV
+203 LLVAEPKKIVERIPI

-227 VIYMVSNFIEISIWC
+227 VIYMVSAFIEIS
-242 VVVLFAT
+242 
-249 IISSKKF
+249 
-256 GATKCCKFVV
+256 FVCLI
-266 WAVICFG
+266 A
-273 LVYLVLNILDIGSSK
+273 LSILCLAK
-288 RFIKYVGILI
+288 PIKNKGVQ
-298 GGGLCKLVSKDVNDP
+298 
-313 AKDAAYMRSLRLSLA
+313 RSMRLSLA

-346 SELNPTIDENNP
+346 SELNPIIDENDP
-358 EINIRDDQG
+358 EINIRDEQG

-376 AENWDAFNAFIE
+376 DENWVAFNNFIE

-393 SESMISRAFYRRA
+393 SESMISRAFYRRS
-406 RTAHQFLSFP
+406 RVSHQFLSFP

-430 YKVGEVNYANGVY
+430 YKVGDVNYANGVY
-443 TFDSA
+443 TFDAS
-448 DNQPVERFGFK
+448 DNQPIERFGIK

-467 GDAVLPQLLIFLIFN
+467 GDATLPQFIMFLILN
-482 GLIVMVCVFIWRR
+482 GLLVMVCVFVWKR
-495 NKKLG
+495 NRNMG
-500 VFTSILYALCS
+500 VFVSVLYALCS

-522 GARMEQR
+522 GTRMEQR
-529 DHDYWVSVMTRNVQD
+529 EHDYWVSVMSRNVSD
-544 LNSRGAGINALP
+544 LNSRGMGISALP
-556 DPNELIDMRQNIEH
+556 DPNELIDMRQNIEF
-570 TKIRIEMLKG
+570 TKIRM
-580 RENTQG
+580 ENVKARG
-586 RIAELQKQLETYTNS
+586 GNDARLAELQRELDGYMNS
-601 SVWQNWTKIEQ
+601 AVWQNWQKIES

-622 FPESVHLEVR
+622 FPDAVHLEVR

-645 SLIFGIGAGILVFL
+645 SMIYGIGAGILVFL
-659 CATGTMPTLAAPLA
+659 CATSSFAAFANPV
-673 AALVLVS
+673 AALLVAVS
-680 FVIPCASNY
+680 FLIPCISNY

-695 GLWVPWDYAFNL
+695 GLWVPWDYAYNL

-731 QEVAGVRKDV
+731 QEVAGIRKDV

-752 WYIKQMLE
+752 WYIKQMLT
-760 NEPILKLSYTKETID
+760 NEPILKLSYDKAAID
-775 SDMVLDNSSA
+775 RDMVLDNSSA
-785 NNPNHQTST
+785 SNPNHQVAT
-794 WVKKAQRLMPQLK
+794 WVKNAQRLMPQLK
-807 SRIDAMEGQQ
+807 NRIDAMEGQQ
-817 LSAAD
+817 LSPAD
-822 SVKLLQFKVHY
+822 SAKLMQFKVHY

-845 TRSSMMLTQHKLV
+845 TRSGMMLTQHKLV
-858 VDLALQNMDRPIEIS
+858 IDLALQNMDKPIEIS

-895 NLVKGD
+895 NFVKGD

-907 AFDAAYTAN
+907 AFDAKYTAD
-916 LIDNVYKYRGLGDG
+916 LIDSVFKFRGLGDG
-930 TAYINDETIRLLSSY
+930 TAYINDETIRLLSGY
-945 ISLYLQ
+945 VSLYLQ
-951 ISFDARDKIEK
+951 ISFDARDKIST
-962 LRNSHPFTADKKAQ
+962 LRNSHPFTAEKKAQ
-976 VDSLATASAKYLE
+976 VDSLAASAAKYLE
-989 MGIKQF
+989 MGMMQF
-995 PDEWRNYWA
+995 PSEWRNYWA
-1004 AAFVYQAAGMK
+1004 AAFVYEAAGEK
-1015 QQAIEVANRGLEA
+1015 AKAQEVLNRGLEN
-1028 VPSFEEGGRAR
+1028 VPAYEEGGRAR
-1039 LMMAIRQAETLSDEP
+1039 LLMSGRQIEQMSDEP
-1054 LKVEEPAPAADSA
+1054 LKVEESAPAEQPDSA
-1067 APADSAASAVV
+1067 EKDSAKEPAVV

>member
-1 MKHIFAGITC
+1 MIKEKWMKHIFAGISC

-84 VYVTALFAWELLAT
+84 VYVTALFAWELLAS
-98 VLKTDALAQKI
+98 VLKTDALAEKI
-109 SDKVRYIVLGTAALV
+109 SGKVRTMVLATAALV

-143 VYGIAMFIL
+143 VYGVAMLIL
-152 MLVSYLGLV
+152 MLISYMGLL
-161 WYNKRDDEDSA
+161 WFNKKNEPSSDK
-172 NRILIFICYI
+172 ILIFICYI

-203 LLVAQPKKIVERIPV
+203 LLVAEPKKIVERIPI

-227 VIYMVSNFIEISIWC
+227 VIYMVSAFIEISLVCLI
-242 VVVLFAT
+242 VLAILSAIKPFAP
-249 IISSKKF
+249 
-256 GATKCCKFVV
+256 
-266 WAVICFG
+266 
-273 LVYLVLNILDIGSSK
+273 N
-288 RFIKYVGILI
+288 
-298 GGGLCKLVSKDVNDP
+298 VNK
-313 AKDAAYMRSLRLSLA
+313 AIRLSLA
-328 FAFFALIGYS
+328 FAFFALVGYS

-346 SELNPTIDENNP
+346 SELNPIIDENDP
-358 EINIRDDQG
+358 EINIRDEQG

-376 AENWDAFNAFIE
+376 SENWESFNNFVE

-393 SESMISRAFYRRA
+393 SESMLSRAFYRRSQL
-406 RTAHQFLSFP
+406 AHQVLSFP
-416 HMGYGGYQMAQYLP
+416 SMSYGGYQMAQYTP
-430 YKVGEVNYANGVY
+430 YKVGGVNYANGVY
-443 TFDSA
+443 TFDASE
-448 DNQPVERFGFK
+448 NEPLERFGIK

-467 GDAVLPQLLIFLIFN
+467 GDAILPQLLIFLLMN
-482 GLIVMVCVFIWRR
+482 GLIVMVCAFVWKRSR
-495 NKKLG
+495 NLG
-500 VFTSILYALCS
+500 LYMSVLYGLCS

-522 GARMEQR
+522 GTRMEQR
-529 DHDYWVSVMTRNVQD
+529 EHDYWVSIMTRNVQD
-544 LNSRGAGINALP
+544 LNSRGASIPMVP
-556 DPNELIDMRQNIEH
+556 DPNDLIDLRQDIER
-570 TKIRIEMLKG
+570 TKIRIEVLRQKNAPAAKIADL
-580 RENTQG
+580 EKKLSSLQNTP
-586 RIAELQKQLETYTNS
+586 
-601 SVWQNWTKIEQ
+601 VWQSWQKIES

-622 FPESVHLEVR
+622 FPDAVHMEVR

-645 SLIFGIGAGILVFL
+645 SLILGIGAGILVL
-659 CATGTMPTLAAPLA
+659 TCATGAYATFASPVAAVLI
-673 AALVLVS
+673 LVS
-680 FVIPCASNY
+680 FLVPCISNY

-695 GLWVPWDYAFNL
+695 GLWVPWDYAYNL

-731 QEVAGVRKDV
+731 QEVAGIRKDV

-752 WYIKQMLE
+752 WYIKQMLD
-760 NEPILKLSYTKETID
+760 NEPVLKLSYDRAAID
-775 SDMVLDNSSA
+775 RDMVLDNSSA
-785 NNPNHQTST
+785 SNPNHQVAT
-794 WVKKAQRLMPQLK
+794 WVKNANRLMPQLK
-807 SRIDAMEGQQ
+807 SRIDQMEGRE
-817 LSAAD
+817 LSPAD
-822 SVKLLQFKVHY
+822 SAKLFQFKVHY

-839 TEWAAR
+839 VDWANR

-858 VDLALQNMDRPIEIS
+858 IDLALQNMDKPIEIS

-901 LNPKRN
+901 LEPKRN
-907 AFDAAYTAN
+907 AFDAAYTAA
-916 LIDNVYKYRGLGDG
+916 LIDSVYKFRGLGDG
-930 TAYINDETIRLLSSY
+930 TAFINSETERLLSSY

-951 ISFDARDKIEK
+951 ISFDVRDQIST
-962 LRNSHPFTADKKAQ
+962 LRQQRPFTADKKAA
-976 VDSLATASAKYLE
+976 VDSLALQATKYLE
-989 MGIKQF
+989 LGMRQF
-995 PDEWRNYWA
+995 PREWRCYWA
-1004 AAFVYQAAGMK
+1004 AAFVFESAGMK
-1015 QQAIEVANRGLEA
+1015 QEA
-1028 VPSFEEGGRAR
+1028 LNVLSKGIATIPDYEEGGKAR
-1039 LMMAIRQAETLSDEP
+1039 LAMSLQQISAMPDEP
-1054 LKVEEPAPAADSA
+1054 LKVEEPLPETDS
-1067 APADSAASAVV
+1067 SN
-1078 AAAN
+1078 AANDTAVGNQDSTPTVALAE

>member
-1 MKHIFAGITC
+1 MLKEKWMKHIFAGIAAF
-11 LVALVVYAM
+11 VALIVYVL

-52 VFFARAV
+52 VFLARAV

-64 FVEEIAKRVNYI
+64 FVGEIAKRVNYI

-98 VLKTDALAQKI
+98 VLKTDALAEKI
-109 SDKVRYIVLGTAALV
+109 TGKVRTAVLATSALV

-143 VYGIAMFIL
+143 VYGLAMFIL

-161 WYNKRDDEDSA
+161 WYNKRNEEYSD
-172 NRILIFICYI
+172 RILIFICYI

-190 LYTMLTVPAVFVL
+190 LYTMLTVPAVFAL
-203 LLVAQPKKIVERIPV
+203 LLVAEPKKIVERIPI

-227 VIYMVSNFIEISIWC
+227 VIYMVSAFIEIS
-242 VVVLFAT
+242 F
-249 IISSKKF
+249 
-256 GATKCCKFVV
+256 
-266 WAVICFG
+266 IC
-273 LVYLVLNILDIGSSK
+273 LIALSILCLAK
-288 RFIKYVGILI
+288 PIKNKGVQ
-298 GGGLCKLVSKDVNDP
+298 
-313 AKDAAYMRSLRLSLA
+313 RSMRLSLA

-346 SELNPTIDENNP
+346 SELNPIIDENDP
-358 EINIRDDQG
+358 EINIRDEQG

-376 AENWDAFNAFIE
+376 DENWVAFNNFIE

-406 RTAHQFLSFP
+406 RVSHQFLSFP

-430 YKVGEVNYANGVY
+430 YKVGDVNYANGIY
-443 TFDSA
+443 TFDAA
-448 DNQPVERFGFK
+448 DNQPVERFGIK

-467 GDAVLPQLLIFLIFN
+467 GDATLPQFLMFLIFN
-482 GLIVMVCVFIWRR
+482 GLLVMVCVFVWKR
-495 NKKLG
+495 NRNMG
-500 VFTSILYALCS
+500 VFVSVLYALCS

-522 GARMEQR
+522 GTRMEQR
-529 DHDYWVSVMTRNVQD
+529 EHDYWVSIMSRNVQD
-544 LNSRGAGINALP
+544 LNSRGMGITALP
-556 DPNELIDMRQNIEH
+556 DPNDLIDMRQNIEH
-570 TKIRIEMLKG
+570 AKIRMETLKARG
-580 RENTQG
+580 ANDAQLATLQRE
-586 RIAELQKQLETYTNS
+586 IDDYSNS
-601 SVWQNWTKIEQ
+601 VVWQNWQKIEN
-612 GFAQVGSRAP
+612 GFAQVGARAP
-622 FPESVHLEVR
+622 FPDAVHLEVR

-645 SLIFGIGAGILVFL
+645 SMIYGIGAGILVFL
-659 CATGTMPTLAAPLA
+659 VATSSFAAFANPA
-673 AALVLVS
+673 AAVLVAVS
-680 FVIPCASNY
+680 FLVPCISNY

-752 WYIKQMLE
+752 WYIKQMLD
-760 NEPILKLSYTKETID
+760 NEPILKLSYDKAAID
-775 SDMVLDNSSA
+775 RDMVLDNSSA
-785 NNPNHQTST
+785 SNPNHQVST
-794 WVKKAQRLMPQLK
+794 WVKNAQRLMPQLK
-807 SRIDAMEGQQ
+807 NRIDAMEGQT
-817 LSAAD
+817 LSPAD
-822 SVKLLQFKVHY
+822 SAKLMQFKVHY

-839 TEWAAR
+839 TEWANR
-845 TRSSMMLTQHKLV
+845 TRSGMMLTQHKLV
-858 VDLALQNMDRPIEIS
+858 IDLALQNMDKPIEIS

-895 NLVKGD
+895 NFVKGD

-916 LIDNVYKYRGLGDG
+916 LIDSVFKFRGLGDG
-930 TAYINDETIRLLSSY
+930 TAYINSETERLLSGY
-945 ISLYLQ
+945 VSLYLQ
-951 ISFDARDKIEK
+951 ISFDARDKITALK
-962 LRNSHPFTADKKAQ
+962 NSHPFTAEKKAE
-976 VDSLATASAKYLE
+976 VDSLAAAASKYLE
-989 MGIKQF
+989 MGMKQF
-995 PDEWRNYWA
+995 PSEWRNYWA
-1004 AAFVYQAAGMK
+1004 AAFVYEAAGEK
-1015 QQAIEVANRGLEA
+1015 AKAQEVLNRGLDN
-1028 VPSFEEGGRAR
+1028 VPAYEEGGRAR
-1039 LMMAIRQAETLSDEP
+1039 LLMSGRQIEMMSDEP
-1054 LKVEEPAPAADSA
+1054 LKIEAPAEPATDSA
-1067 APADSAASAVV
+1067 EKDSAKEPAVV
-1078 AAAN
+1078 AAAE

>member
-1 MKHIFAGITC
+1 MLKEKWMKHIFAGIAA
-11 LVALVVYAM
+11 LVALVVYVL

-52 VFFARAV
+52 VFLARAV

-64 FVEEIAKRVNYI
+64 LVGEIAKRVNYI

-98 VLKTDALAQKI
+98 VLKTDALAEKI
-109 SDKVRYIVLGTAALV
+109 TGKVRTAVLGSAALV

-143 VYGIAMFIL
+143 VYGIAMLIL

-161 WYNKRDDEDSA
+161 WYNKRNEEYSD
-172 NRILIFICYI
+172 RILIFICYI

-190 LYTMLTVPAVFVL
+190 LYTMLTVPAVFAL
-203 LLVAQPKKIVERIPV
+203 LLVAEPKKIVERIPI

-227 VIYMVSNFIEISIWC
+227 VIYMVSAFIEISFVCLIALSILC
-242 VVVLFAT
+242 LAKPFK
-249 IISSKKF
+249 SK
-256 GATKCCKFVV
+256 GVQ
-266 WAVICFG
+266 
-273 LVYLVLNILDIGSSK
+273 
-288 RFIKYVGILI
+288 
-298 GGGLCKLVSKDVNDP
+298 
-313 AKDAAYMRSLRLSLA
+313 RSMRLSLA

-346 SELNPTIDENNP
+346 SELNPIIDENDP
-358 EINIRDDQG
+358 EINIRDEQG

-376 AENWDAFNAFIE
+376 DENWVAFNNFIE

-406 RTAHQFLSFP
+406 RVSHQFLSFP

-430 YKVGEVNYANGVY
+430 YKVGDVNYANGIY
-443 TFDSA
+443 TFDAA
-448 DNQPVERFGFK
+448 DNQPVERFGIK

-467 GDAVLPQLLIFLIFN
+467 GDATLPQFLMFLIFN
-482 GLIVMVCVFIWRR
+482 GLLIMVCVFVWKR
-495 NKKLG
+495 NRNMG
-500 VFTSILYALCS
+500 VFVSVLYALCS

-522 GARMEQR
+522 GTRMEQR
-529 DHDYWVSVMTRNVQD
+529 ERDYWVSVMSRNVQD
-544 LNSRGAGINALP
+544 LNSRGMGITALP
-556 DPNELIDMRQNIEH
+556 DPNDLIDMRQNIEH
-570 TKIRIEMLKG
+570 AKIRMETLKARG
-580 RENTQG
+580 ANDAQLATLQRE
-586 RIAELQKQLETYTNS
+586 IDDYSNS
-601 SVWQNWTKIEQ
+601 AVWQNWQKIEN
-612 GFAQVGSRAP
+612 GFAQVGARAP
-622 FPESVHLEVR
+622 FPDAVHLEVR

-645 SLIFGIGAGILVFL
+645 SMIYGIGAGILVFL
-659 CATGTMPTLAAPLA
+659 VATSSFAAFANPVA
-673 AALVLVS
+673 AALVAVS
-680 FVIPCASNY
+680 FLVPCISNY

-752 WYIKQMLE
+752 WYIKQMLD
-760 NEPILKLSYTKETID
+760 NEPILKLSYDKAAID
-775 SDMVLDNSSA
+775 RDMVLDNSSA
-785 NNPNHQTST
+785 SNPNHQVST
-794 WVKKAQRLMPQLK
+794 WVKNAQRLMPQLK
-807 SRIDAMEGQQ
+807 NRIDAMEGQQ

-822 SVKLLQFKVHY
+822 SAKLMQFKVHY

-839 TEWAAR
+839 TEWANR
-845 TRSSMMLTQHKLV
+845 TRSGMMLTQHKLV
-858 VDLALQNMDRPIEIS
+858 IDLALQNMDKPIEIS

-895 NLVKGD
+895 NFVKGD

-916 LIDNVYKYRGLGDG
+916 LIDSVFKFRGLGDG
-930 TAYINDETIRLLSSY
+930 TAYINSETERLLSGY
-945 ISLYLQ
+945 VSLYLQ
-951 ISFDARDKIEK
+951 ISFDTRDKISN
-962 LRNSHPFTADKKAQ
+962 LRNSHPFTAEKKAQ
-976 VDSLATASAKYLE
+976 VDSLAASASKYLE
-989 MGIKQF
+989 LGMKQF
-995 PDEWRNYWA
+995 PSEWRNYWA
-1004 AAFVYQAAGMK
+1004 AAFVYEAAGQK
-1015 QQAIEVANRGLEA
+1015 AKAQEVLNRGLEN
-1028 VPSFEEGGRAR
+1028 VPAYEEGGRAR
-1039 LMMAIRQAETLSDEP
+1039 LLMSGRQIEMMSDEP
-1054 LKVEEPAPAADSA
+1054 LKVEAPAEPATDSA
-1067 APADSAASAVV
+1067 EKDSAKEPAVV
-1078 AAAN
+1078 AAAE